1 NLPIAQVP
9 EIVPPSVQISA
20 SYPGASA
27 ETVAQSVAAPI
38 EQQLS
43 GAKNLIYYSSQSGND
58 GTLKITATFDIG
70 TNQDLAAVEV
80 QNRLAIAQPRL
91 PQEVIRQGIT
101 VTKTSSNMIGVVAL
115 TSPNGEYDDV
125 FLSNYATINLLD
137 ALKRVPGVGDVQVFG
152 GKDYAMRVWVDPDRL
167 AQKAFTVTDLAAA
180 IRDQNA
186 VFPAGRIGQRP
197 GPADQQITMPV
208 LTRGRLENPED
219 YENIILRANPDG
231 SMLRLKDLA
240 RVELGSQ
247 TYDLFGRL
255 DGKPTTLVL
264 VYLQTGANALNTY
277 RNVIKTM
284 DEAKK
289 AFPSGVEY
297 KIPYDTVQFIE
308 VSMHEVVKT
317 LLEAGVLVLI
327 VVFVFLQNW
336 RATII
341 PLVAVPVS
349 IIGTFAGM
357 LALGFTINSLTL
369 FGMVLAIGIVVD
381 DAIVVVEAV
390 EHELEHDPAI
400 AVPDAVKAAMGKIT
414 APIVAITLVL
424 LSVFVPV
431 GFIPGITGQLFQQ
444 FAVVVSVSM
453 LISAVG
459 ALTLSPAL
467 CALILRRGQTRNRAI
482 AGILRGIDTA
492 RDGYVAV
499 VRRLVR
505 LAALSLVAVAAA
517 GLGTGALFQLT
528 PSGFLPEE
536 DQGAFFVE
544 LQLPDGASSNRTVE
558 LVEQVEAMVA
568 AQPGVAQVVAVPGFS
583 FFNGLALSNSA
594 FMIVA
599 MKDFGSRP
607 DRDQSVAATIEA
619 VRRMGARVPGALVMP
634 VNLPPIMGLGS
645 GSGFEFQLTDVAG
658 GDVADHAAVVRA
670 AMFAAAQ
677 APHLRGVFSTFTASA
692 PQLRLELDRDKL
704 QSLGVPVS
712 DAFQAMQAV
721 LGGVYV
727 NDFNMFGRT
736 WSVMLQGEA
745 EDRDEVPDIFRIH
758 VRSRSGEMVPL
769 RAVAEAE
776 LMLGPQ
782 YITRY
787 NNRRSIT
794 LLGGPAPGYSSGAAI
809 AAMEAVSARV
819 LPAGYAHEWTGT
831 ALQEKEAAGKTAA
844 VLGLAVLF
852 AYLFLVALYE
862 SWTMPVAVLLSV
874 TIGLVGALVGL
885 NLAGLDNN
893 LYAQIGIVVL
903 IALAAKNAI
912 LIVEFAMEE
921 RRRGRQIAEAAIE
934 AAALR
939 FRAVMMTS
947 FAFILGL
954 VPLVIAS
961 GAGAVSR
968 RGVGTAVFA
977 GMLAATLVG
986 IFVIPSLYV
995 VMQRLRERAGRIVRR
1010 A

>member
-1 NLPIAQVP
+1 
-9 EIVPPSVQISA
+9 
-20 SYPGASA
+20 
-27 ETVAQSVAAPI
+27 
-38 EQQLS
+38 
-43 GAKNLIYYSSQSGND
+43 
-58 GTLKITATFDIG
+58 
-70 TNQDLAAVEV
+70 
-80 QNRLAIAQPRL
+80 
-91 PQEVIRQGIT
+91 
-101 VTKTSSNMIGVVAL
+101 
-115 TSPNGEYDDV
+115 
-125 FLSNYATINLLD
+125 
-137 ALKRVPGVGDVQVFG
+137 
-152 GKDYAMRVWVDPDRL
+152 
-167 AQKAFTVTDLAAA
+167 
-180 IRDQNA
+180 
-186 VFPAGRIGQRP
+186 
-197 GPADQQITMPV
+197 
-208 LTRGRLENPED
+208 
-219 YENIILRANPDG
+219 
-231 SMLRLKDLA
+231 
-240 RVELGSQ
+240 
-247 TYDLFGRL
+247 
-255 DGKPTTLVL
+255 
-264 VYLQTGANALNTY
+264 
-277 RNVIKTM
+277 
-284 DEAKK
+284 
-289 AFPSGVEY
+289 
-297 KIPYDTVQFIE
+297 
-308 VSMHEVVKT
+308 
-317 LLEAGVLVLI
+317 
-327 VVFVFLQNW
+327 
-336 RATII
+336 
-341 PLVAVPVS
+341 
-349 IIGTFAGM
+349 
-357 LALGFTINSLTL
+357 
-369 FGMVLAIGIVVD
+369 
-381 DAIVVVEAV
+381 
-390 EHELEHDPAI
+390 
-400 AVPDAVKAAMGKIT
+400 
-414 APIVAITLVL
+414 
-424 LSVFVPV
+424 
-431 GFIPGITGQLFQQ
+431 
-444 FAVVVSVSM
+444 
-453 LISAVG
+453 
-459 ALTLSPAL
+459 
-467 CALILRRGQTRNRAI
+467 
-482 AGILRGIDTA
+482 
-492 RDGYVAV
+492 
-499 VRRLVR
+499 
-505 LAALSLVAVAAA
+505 
-517 GLGTGALFQLT
+517 
-528 PSGFLPEE
+528 
-536 DQGAFFVE
+536 
-544 LQLPDGASSNRTVE
+544 
-558 LVEQVEAMVA
+558 
-568 AQPGVAQVVAVPGFS
+568 
-583 FFNGLALSNSA
+583 
-594 FMIVA
+594 
-599 MKDFGSRP
+599 
-607 DRDQSVAATIEA
+607 
-619 VRRMGARVPGALVMP
+619 MP

-809 AAMEAVSARV
+809 AAMEAVSARG